1 MPRIEPFE
9 QYSEAYDQWFE
20 RNPDAYKTELELIR
34 GLLPDQPE
42 AEGLEVGVGTG
53 KFAFPLGIGTGVEPS
68 RKMAA
73 RAEKLGIRVV
83 SGVAEDLPFPD
94 ASFDYVL
101 LVTTI
106 CFVDDIEQTFAQSFR
121 VLKPGGCIIVGFV
134 DRESELG
141 KHYAAN
147 REKSRFYKQAT
158 FYSAPEVVAYLQEA
172 GFAVHTIR
180 QTLIPGAK
188 KDAIRDG
195 HGQGAFVGIKA
206 VKIAKLP
213 SSGTQD

>member
-1 MPRIEPFE
+1 MPKIEPFE

-20 RNPDAYKTELELIR
+20 KNPDAYQAELKLIR
-34 GLLPDQPE
+34 ELLPDQPE
-42 AEGLEVGVGTG
+42 VEGLEVGVGSG
-53 KFAFPLGIGTGVEPS
+53 KFAAPLGINVGVEPS
-68 RKMAA
+68 AQMAA

-83 SGVAEDLPFPD
+83 LGVAEDLPFPD

-121 VLKPGGCIIVGFV
+121 VLKPGGCIIVGCV

-141 KHYAAN
+141 RHYAAN
-147 REKSRFYKQAT
+147 RDKSRFYKEAT
-158 FYSAPEVVAYLQEA
+158 FYSTPQVISYLQEA
-172 GFAVHTIR
+172 GFALHSIR
-180 QTLIPGAK
+180 QTLIPGAE

-195 HGQGAFVGIKA
+195 YGQGAFVGIKG
-206 VKIAKLP
+206 VK
-213 SSGTQD
+213 

>member
-1 MPRIEPFE
+1 MPKKEPFE
-9 QYSEAYDQWFE
+9 QYPEAYDQWFE
-20 RNPDAYKTELELIR
+20 RNPDAYKAELELIR

-53 KFAFPLGIGTGVEPS
+53 KFAFPLGTGTGVEPS

-73 RAEKLGIRVV
+73 RAEKLGMRVV

-106 CFVDDIEQTFAQSFR
+106 CFVDDIEQTFAQAFR

-158 FYSAPEVVAYLQEA
+158 FYSAPEVVTYLQKA
-172 GFAVHTIR
+172 GFAVHSIR
-180 QTLIPGAK
+180 QTLIPGAE

-195 HGQGAFVGIKA
+195 YGQGAFVGIKA